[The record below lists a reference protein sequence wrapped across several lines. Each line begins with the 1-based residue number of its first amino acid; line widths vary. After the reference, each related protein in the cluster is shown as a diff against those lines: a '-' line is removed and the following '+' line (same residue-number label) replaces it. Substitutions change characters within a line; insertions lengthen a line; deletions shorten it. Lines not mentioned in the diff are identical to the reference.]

1 METLHTFNIGLHVV
15 GGSLALLLGLVP
27 LLVRKGGA
35 VHVWLG
41 HWFLRVLVV
50 VLCTAVLGLAVFN
63 FRPFLLTVVLLS
75 VYQAWSGYRVLRT
88 RATGPAAADAA
99 VTLAF
104 LLGSAGF
111 VAALRSSPLVWS
123 PVIIYSTMG
132 YLTALLGYDL
142 VRFRFPEWWRGGGW
156 LYDHLW
162 KMIGSYF
169 ALVAAFTGTVLP
181 QFKPYSQFGPS
192 VVGMSL
198 QLGFVLYYA
207 FRSRR
212 RAAVLA

>member
-1 METLHTFNIGLHVV
+1 MHLLHSLNIGLHIIS
-15 GGSLALLLGLVP
+15 GSLALLLGLVP

-35 VHVWLG
+35 VHVRVG

-50 VLCTAVLGLAVFN
+50 VLVTAVLGLAVFN

-88 RATGPAAADAA
+88 RATGPTRLDAL
-99 VTLAF
+99 VTVAF

-111 VAALRSSPLVWS
+111 LAGLAASPLVWS
-123 PVIIYSTMG
+123 PVVIYSTLG
-132 YLTALLGYDL
+132 YLAALLLYDL
-142 VRFRFPEWWRGGGW
+142 LRFKFLPFWRRRGW

-169 ALVAAFTGTVLP
+169 AIVAAFTGTVLP
-181 QFKPYSQFGPS
+181 QFKPYSQFLPS
-192 VVGMSL
+192 MIGLSL
-198 QLGFVLYYA
+198 QLGFVLYFA
-207 FRSRR
+207 RR
-212 RAAVLA
+212 GRK

>member
-1 METLHTFNIGLHVV
+1 MDLLHTFNIGLHIV

-35 VHVWLG
+35 VHVRLG
-41 HWFLRVLVV
+41 RWFLRVLVV
-50 VLCTAVLGLAVFN
+50 VLLTAVLGLAVFN

-88 RATGPAAADAA
+88 RASGPTAADAA
-99 VTLAF
+99 VTLAV
-104 LLGSAGF
+104 LVGSAGF
-111 VAALRSSPLVWS
+111 LVALHRSPLVWS
-123 PVIIYSTMG
+123 PVIIYSSLG
-132 YLTALLGYDL
+132 YLAALLVYDL
-142 VRFRFPEWWRGGGW
+142 VRFRVRDWWRRNGW

-181 QFKPYSQFGPS
+181 QFKPFSQFGPS
-192 VVGMSL
+192 VVGMTL
-198 QLGFVLYYA
+198 QVGFVLYYVLRA
-207 FRSRR
+207 RR
-212 RAAVLA
+212 RAPVLA

>member
-1 METLHTFNIGLHVV
+1 METLHHFNIGLHIVS
-15 GGSLALLLGLVP
+15 GSLALLLGLGP

-35 VHVWLG
+35 AHVRLG
-41 HWFLRVLVV
+41 HWFLRVMAV
-50 VLCTAVLGLAVFN
+50 VLLTAVLGLAVFN

-88 RATGPAAADAA
+88 RDTGPTAIDAA

-104 LLGSAGF
+104 LVGSVGF
-111 VAALRSSPLVWS
+111 LVGLNRSPLVWS
-123 PVIIYSTMG
+123 PVVIYSTMG
-132 YLTALLGYDL
+132 YLAALLVYDL
-142 VRFRFPEWWRGGGW
+142 ARFRFRKWWRHGGW

-181 QFKPYSQFGPS
+181 QFKPYSQFLPS
-192 VVGMSL
+192 MLGMAM
-198 QLGFVLYYA
+198 QVGFVLYYGRLA
-207 FRSRR
+207 RR
-212 RAAVLA
+212 RAALLA